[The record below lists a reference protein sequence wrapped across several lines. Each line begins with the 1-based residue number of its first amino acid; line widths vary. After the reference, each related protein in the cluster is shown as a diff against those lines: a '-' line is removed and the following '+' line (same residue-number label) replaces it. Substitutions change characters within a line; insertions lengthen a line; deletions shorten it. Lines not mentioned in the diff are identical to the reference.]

1 MPYEGGD
8 TGGGR
13 RVYVGNIDYAVA
25 EAQLKEEFNQFGP
38 ITNIAYKQ
46 GFAFIDFD
54 DTRDAQDAIS
64 KMSGAETWGRRL
76 QVEFSSK
83 LGDPIWIFRAWHCIC
98 LAHRSSMRASA
109 IHSDR

>member
-76 QVEFSSK
+76 QVEFARDK
-83 LGDPIWIFRAWHCIC
+83 GNDRGPRPDRYGDDRGPPRPAG
-98 LAHRSSMRASA
+98 SA
-109 IHSDR
+109 R